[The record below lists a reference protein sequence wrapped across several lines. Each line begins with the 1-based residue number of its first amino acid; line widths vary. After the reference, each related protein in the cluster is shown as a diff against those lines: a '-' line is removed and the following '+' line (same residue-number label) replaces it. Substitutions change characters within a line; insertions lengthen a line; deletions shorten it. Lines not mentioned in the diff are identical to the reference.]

1 MLYKKMYGSTIM
13 MLATMDIMVIP
24 ITSLQQHR
32 ILKNITVA
40 REIYELHYVTMVP
53 PLLTKHASGNNI
65 ILQIL

>member
-40 REIYELHYVTMVP
+40 REIYELHYYYGATSVDQ
-53 PLLTKHASGNNI
+53 AREW
-65 ILQIL
+65 Q